1 MPAPLA
7 VEIRREIVKRHQA
20 GESLKAISQDM
31 RLPYET
37 TRKIWRH
44 WRKYGK
50 LSANYE
56 QAKRRGTR
64 RYTDVY
70 ALAIEMKR
78 DHPKWGAQLIRLKL
92 EARHE
97 DLPSVR
103 TLQRWFREAGV
114 SRSPK
119 ASKKRS
125 EYVKRGQAVHEVW
138 AVDAKERMR
147 LADGSSACWL
157 VVTDE
162 ASGAILGT
170 QSFPPLA
177 LDKN

>member
-1 MPAPLA
+1 MPAPVA
-7 VEIRREIVKRHQA
+7 NEIRREIVKRHEA
-20 GESLKAISQDM
+20 GESLKAISGDM
-31 RLPYET
+31 GVPYET

-44 WRKYGK
+44 WRTYGK

-56 QAKRRGTR
+56 QAKKRGTR

-70 ALAIEMKR
+70 AIAIEMKR
-78 DHPKWGAQLIRLKL
+78 THPKWGAQLIRVKL
-92 EARHE
+92 AASHV

-103 TLQRWFREAGV
+103 TLQRWFREAEV

-119 ASKKRS
+119 ASRKRS
-125 EYVKRGQAVHEVW
+125 EYVKRGQVVHEVW

-157 VVTDE
+157 VATDE

-170 QSFPPLA
+170 QSFPPVA
-177 LDKN
+177 LDEN